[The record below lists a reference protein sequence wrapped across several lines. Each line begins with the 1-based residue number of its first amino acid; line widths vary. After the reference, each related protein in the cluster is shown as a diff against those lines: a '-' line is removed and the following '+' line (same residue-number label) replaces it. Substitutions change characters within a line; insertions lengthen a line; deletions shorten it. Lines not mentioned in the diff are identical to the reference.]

1 MTVRNAIGLGS
12 AMLVD
17 ARSIKP
23 PARSAAMPDRSRRD
37 LGAPAPPTRAG
48 CASPVIRARPGRTPR
63 SAAGGSSPLTDHM
76 PHPGQR
82 HVAPRSSAVE
92 AHREDP
98 ALDQPS
104 VAGRGRPHRR
114 RVRLV
119 GGRTI
124 GPSARARRSIT
135 SPVGRAGAGRQT
147 NTGSGIGPW
156 GRRSFTRQVSGSYG
170 WSPRRD
176 CLRVSDLAVEA
187 VRDEFPSTAVAQ
199 DFAGSD
205 LRPASGMLD
214 LLLRLPPGELV
225 GDGRR
230 PDAPRAARSPG
241 QRRCLVVPLGDDGS
255 S

>member
-1 MTVRNAIGLGS
+1 
-12 AMLVD
+12 
-17 ARSIKP
+17 
-23 PARSAAMPDRSRRD
+23 MPDRSRRD

-48 CASPVIRARPGRTPR
+48 CASPVVRARPGRTPR
-63 SAAGGSSPLTDHM
+63 SAAGGSSPTD
-76 PHPGQR
+76 R
-82 HVAPRSSAVE
+82 SRAPPRAAARRATS
-92 AHREDP
+92 D
-98 ALDQPS
+98 
-104 VAGRGRPHRR
+104 RR
-114 RVRLV
+114 RGSPRRSGTRPAQRRRPRPPTSSTRRRV

-124 GPSARARRSIT
+124 GPSAQARRSIT

-170 WSPRRD
+170 WSPGRD

-199 DFAGSD
+199 DFAGSV
-205 LRPASGMLD
+205 LRPASRMLD

-241 QRRCLVVPLGDDGS
+241 QPRSLGSAPRR
-255 S
+255 